1 MAINQRVV
9 DNDLIVLDELED
21 FWAEREFALY
31 PHQIETA
38 QRVINDLDGRAL
50 LADEVG
56 LGKTIEAGLILKEYI
71 LRGEV
76 ETVLILTPASLS
88 YQWWVELT
96 NKFDIDI
103 FNNRKGKGW
112 HYFNRQIASI
122 DLAKRERHAEVIYNR
137 DFDMV
142 IVDEAHKLKNS
153 DTLNWKFVNNL
164 SPEYMLFLT
173 ATPIQNELNELYNL
187 VSLLKPELFENYD
200 SDVLKQNL
208 DQVMIRNER
217 TDSELEFVD
226 RDVKLFPLELTSLE
240 QQLYDGITELVS
252 QGYKRCKAE
261 NKNLLHLVTLQREIC
276 SSSFAVI
283 GTLQNFLDS
292 ASKELVPKL
301 EELLQL
307 AEEIEINQKVQ
318 VVEELL
324 KEIDGQTVIFT
335 EYLATQNYICY
346 YLYQRGLMPVKFD
359 GTLNDTQKER
369 AKRFF
374 AEKGDVLVSTAAGRQ
389 GINLQFCNV
398 IINYDLPWNPM
409 KLEQRI
415 GRVHRLGQTEE
426 VKIYNLC
433 TKGTIEEKM
442 VKLLHEKINLFESV
456 VGKLDRIVNS
466 SKQHNL
472 DRSILDIIVN
482 KEGEELME
490 SLEELIVEQVN

>member
-1 MAINQRVV
+1 MAINQRAV
-9 DNDLIVLDELED
+9 DNDLVVLDELAD
-21 FWAEREFALY
+21 FWAERDFALY

-38 QRVINDLDGRAL
+38 QRVIDELDGRAL

-112 HYFNRQIASI
+112 HYFDHQIASI
-122 DLAKRERHAEVIYNR
+122 DLAKRERHAEVIYQR

-153 DTLNWKFVNNL
+153 DTLNWQFVNNL

-173 ATPIQNELNELYNL
+173 ATPIQNDLDELYNL
-187 VSLLKPELFENYD
+187 VSLLKSELFRVND
-200 SDVLKQNL
+200 SDLLKQNL

-217 TDSELEFVD
+217 TDSELDFTD
-226 RDVKLFPLELTSLE
+226 RDVKLIPLELTSPE
-240 QQLYDGITELVS
+240 QQLYDGITELVK
-252 QGYKRCKAE
+252 QEYDRCRAE
-261 NKNLLHLVTLQREIC
+261 NRNLLHLVTLQREIC

-283 GTLQNFLDS
+283 ETLQNFLNS
-292 ASKELVPKL
+292 AAEELVPKV
-301 EELLQL
+301 EQLLQL
-307 AEEIEINQKVQ
+307 AEEIQINQKVQ

-324 KEIDGQTVIFT
+324 KEIDGQAVIFT

-374 AEKGDVLVSTAAGRQ
+374 AEQGDVLVSTAAGRQ

-433 TKGTIEEKM
+433 TKGTIEEKI
-442 VKLLHEKINLFESV
+442 VNVLHDKINLFESV
-456 VGKLDRIVNS
+456 VGNLDKIVNN
-466 SKQHNL
+466 SKEHNL
-472 DRSILDIIVN
+472 DKSILDVIVN
-482 KEGEELME
+482 QEGEELE
-490 SLEELIVEQVN
+490 KSLEELLTEQIK

>member
-9 DNDLIVLDELED
+9 TNDLVVLDELKD
-21 FWAEREFALY
+21 FWAERNFALY

-38 QRVINDLDGRAL
+38 QRVINDFNGRAL

-112 HYFNRQIASI
+112 HYFNHQIASI
-122 DLAKRERHAEVIYNR
+122 DLAKRERHAEVIYKR

-173 ATPIQNELNELYNL
+173 ATPVQNELEELYNL
-187 VSLLKPELFENYD
+187 VSLLRPELFKNYE
-200 SDVLKQNL
+200 SEALKQNL

-217 TDSELEFVD
+217 TDSELEFTD
-226 RDVKLFPLELTSLE
+226 RDVKLLPLELNSRE
-240 QQLYDGITELVS
+240 QQLYNGITDLVS
-252 QGYKRCKAE
+252 QEYKRYKEE
-261 NKNLLHLVTLQREIC
+261 NKNLLHLITLQREIC

-283 GTLQNFLDS
+283 GTLQNFLES
-292 ASKELVPKL
+292 ASEELVPKV

-307 AEEIEINQKVQ
+307 AKEIQINQKVQ

-324 KEIDGQTVIFT
+324 KEIDGQAVIFT

-409 KLEQRI
+409 NLEQRI

-433 TKGTIEEKM
+433 TKDTIEEKI
-442 VKLLHEKINLFESV
+442 VNLLHEKIDLFESV
-456 VGKLDRIVNS
+456 VGNLDRIVNN
-466 SKQHNL
+466 SKSHNL
-472 DRSILDIIVN
+472 DRSILEIVVN
-482 KEGEELME
+482 KEGEELKKN
-490 SLEELIVEQVN
+490 LEELLIKQIK